1 MARQPTPQTPNA
13 AALERRRTETARANA
28 EAARAQAEAARAQAE
43 AARIQAAA
51 ALAAQQAQS
60 AAQAATQAAAE
71 REAERVR
78 RAAEATAR
86 RQSSERAR
94 ERLYQVGINI
104 AAPVAG
110 AGVGYTVA
118 RAYKKQTVAMVTA
131 QAPQLRALA
140 AQANRLAPVAMG
152 RTAKAPLAAVKL
164 AAIARTARTL
174 RLTRGG
180 PIGLG
185 VGAVMLAEGAFSR
198 FVLAPGLENPVA
210 REAVSAVGTASLF
223 AASMLVTKRAIQNR
237 LMSPGRNPVHVAA
250 IETARRITT
259 GGGNVLQRMAAG
271 QGLRQAIAT
280 TAGLRPMA
288 PIAAAPIVAPALPA
302 AARVATPAPAVAA
315 RPVLSRGV
323 RATAVVAGLSV
334 AATLVAR
341 FGGGNA
347 NASARGGAT
356 SAGISGADAVA
367 GAGSAPTPA
376 PAVTGASVV
385 AVRAYMRRV
394 NGMSQRVGG
403 YRRHVTRG
411 MSLR

>member
-1 MARQPTPQTPNA
+1 MARQPTPTA
-13 AALERRRTETARANA
+13 TALEKRRTETARANA
-28 EAARAQAEAARAQAE
+28 EAARAQAEAARAQAD

-51 ALAAQQAQS
+51 ALAAQH
-60 AAQAATQAAAE
+60 AQAATQAASE

-78 RAAEATAR
+78 IAAEATAR
-86 RQSSERAR
+86 RQASERAR
-94 ERLYQVGINI
+94 ERIYQVGINI

-110 AGVGYTVA
+110 AAVGYTVA
-118 RAYKKQTVAMVTA
+118 RAYKKQTLAMVTA
-131 QAPQLRALA
+131 QAPQLKALA
-140 AQANRLAPVAMG
+140 TQVGRLAPVATG
-152 RTAKAPLAAVKL
+152 ATKKAPLAAIKL
-164 AAIARTARTL
+164 AAIANTARTL

-237 LMSPGRNPVHVAA
+237 LMAPGRNPVHVAA

-259 GGGNVLQRMAAG
+259 GGGNVFQRMAAG

-280 TAGLRPMA
+280 SAGLRPMA
-288 PIAAAPIVAPALPA
+288 PISAAAPVAAPA
-302 AARVATPAPAVAA
+302 AARVPAAVAAA

-323 RATAVVAGLSV
+323 RAAAVVAGLSV
-334 AATLVAR
+334 AATLAAR

-356 SAGISGADAVA
+356 AAGTTAAAAVSGA
-367 GAGSAPTPA
+367 GAAPA
-376 PAVTGASVV
+376 PAVSGSSVV
-385 AVRAYMRRV
+385 SVQAYMRRV

-403 YRRHVTRG
+403 YRRHVVRG
-411 MSLR
+411 LSLRG